1 MGGSAFILA
10 SDFGKPS
17 PPPIQIQYL
26 GLGKRERLNCR
37 GFRHFDHSFHSV
49 PEEQIGFLLIRS

>member
-26 GLGKRERLNCR
+26 GPGKCEQLNCR
-37 GFRHFDHSFHSV
+37 YFRPFDHSFHSV
-49 PEEQIGFLLIRS
+49 PEEQIGFLLTRS